1 MAVEDQGSAQ
11 PAGMA
16 DGDTEANEAREELP
30 VHISPRSLQVLPL
43 LGGQLSP
50 AVDFSFLLF

>member
-1 MAVEDQGSAQ
+1 MAVEDQGSAR

-16 DGDTEANEAREELP
+16 DGDTVANEAREELP
-30 VHISPRSLQVLPL
+30 VHISPRPLHALPL